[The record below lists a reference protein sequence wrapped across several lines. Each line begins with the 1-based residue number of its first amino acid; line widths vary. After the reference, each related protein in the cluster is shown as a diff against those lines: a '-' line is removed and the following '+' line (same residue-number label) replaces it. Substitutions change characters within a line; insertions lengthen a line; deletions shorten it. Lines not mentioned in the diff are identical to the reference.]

1 MYTPYTEH
9 KTNFSQ
15 EVTHMHF
22 GFIIP
27 NGDVRTIPEL
37 AYEAEAAGWDGV
49 FIPDCIYIDS
59 VSDPMMPGFDPWVTL
74 AAMAMRTERVR
85 LGTMLTPVSRRRPWK
100 LAREVATLDQL
111 SNGRMI
117 LPVGLGALDDAGFTR
132 VGETIDRKT
141 RAQMLDEGL
150 TILAGLWSGSPFS
163 YSGEHYQMQEMTFL
177 PPPIQSPR
185 IPIWV
190 VGAWPRMKSMRRVL
204 NWDGL
209 LPTKLNEDGT
219 LAEITP
225 EDIREMKSFIDD
237 QRTATTPFDIIWEGR
252 TPGEN
257 LEQAAAIVRPWADA
271 GATWWMEAMW
281 LAPNEP
287 DDVRARIKQGPPRIA

>member
-1 MYTPYTEH
+1 M

-15 EVTHMHF
+15 EEIHMQY

-27 NGDVRTIPEL
+27 NGDARTIAEL
-37 AYEAEAAGWDGV
+37 AYEAEAAAWDGI

-59 VSDPMMPGFDPWVTL
+59 VSDPVMPAFDPWVVL
-74 AAMAMRTERVR
+74 AAMAMRTEHVR

-111 SNGRMI
+111 SNGRVI
-117 LPVGLGALDDAGFTR
+117 LPVGLGTLDDAGFTK
-132 VGETIDRKT
+132 VGEATDRKQ
-141 RAQMLDEGL
+141 RAQLLDEGL
-150 TILAGLWSGSPFS
+150 AILAGLWSGHPFS
-163 YSGEHYQMQEMTFL
+163 YSGEHYHIQEMTFL

-190 VGAWPRMKSMRRVL
+190 VGAWPRMKSMQRVL

-209 LPTKLNEDGT
+209 LPNKLNEDGT
-219 LAEITP
+219 FAEITP
-225 EDIREMKSFIDD
+225 EDIRAMKAYIDE

-257 LEQAAAIVRPWADA
+257 REQAAAIVRPWAEA

-281 LAPNEP
+281 EAPNSP
-287 DDVRARIKQGPPRIA
+287 VDIRTRIKQGPPHIA